1 MQHSMPNIKELMENG
16 VRFQIPCYQRHYS
29 WSEDDCAVLL
39 DDIKALAK
47 EHSTSNE
54 VPHFMGCIVVQK
66 DQTGTV
72 WQIIDGQQ
80 RLVTMYLFYLALAQA
95 AKDKKRRDEERAVAD
110 EIRLKILGDKPKF
123 IFPKPNKKS
132 EYKNNNQDT
141 YNDTDAFAAIFLG
154 KIFPNYNKDEDK
166 ALSKHRMICN
176 YRWFYNQLTKPS
188 TNPNSKFKFEISD
201 LTELF
206 NATQF
211 LELVEIS
218 LEDKDKPQFVFG
230 SLNAKGE
237 PLEEWDKIRNLVLME
252 VPSTDLD
259 RCYQQYWLPIE
270 RCAKSDSVFV
280 YFYRAAIDAVSMD
293 DEHRYIKFRKYVYN
307 WSDNK
312 ECLLETMLDYAET
325 YESINNLQYLL
336 CLSDKQKTAS
346 SSIKFK
352 IEQMLQFRNI
362 TNNNWW
368 QWIPFG
374 MQCIMMHRNGKISAK
389 ELLDVLKLVDTYL
402 VRSFICY
409 FKQKQTGTWYFDSDW
424 DWHLE
429 AVFLSLCDKF
439 KSLEPGNDFITTV
452 KNYLC
457 NVDHWEGAVAKD
469 WIDLSKADELSLSMP
484 NNSVFSEK
492 LAKCPLYEVTPASYR
507 PALMYIIA
515 RLEMTYDKEKT
526 DISKIVVK
534 SSGDDRTT
542 IEHIMPQTLNKVWKD
557 DLGGGE
563 KAYEIHE
570 TWLDRLANLTLLSQ
584 SDNSRVSNK
593 SFEAKCPYYEDSGL
607 SLNQEIASHVSW
619 RTRQFNQRTDLLV
632 DLALNT
638 WPYPKL

>member
-1 MQHSMPNIKELMENG
+1 MQCCITNIKNLMTNG

-39 DDIKALAK
+39 DDIQALAK
-47 EHSTSNE
+47 EHSADNE
-54 VPHFMGCIVVQK
+54 EVQHFMGSIVVQK
-66 DQTGTV
+66 DQSGTV

-80 RLVTMYLFYLALAQA
+80 RLVTMYLFYQALSQVAKEHGADGCALANI
-95 AKDKKRRDEERAVAD
+95 
-110 EIRLKILGDKPKF
+110 IRFTILGEEPKF
-123 IFPKPNKKS
+123 IFTKS
-132 EYKNNNQDT
+132 NQESEET
-141 YNDTDAFAAIFLG
+141 SEQDALAAICADDFSPE
-154 KIFPNYNKDEDK
+154 PNEDDD
-166 ALSKHRMICN
+166 LSEHPIVNN
-176 YRWFYNQLTKPS
+176 YRYFYSQLTE
-188 TNPNSKFKFEISD
+188 FDLSD
-201 LTELF
+201 LINLFEL
-206 NATQF
+206 TQY
-211 LELVEIS
+211 LELVEIV
-218 LEDKDKPQFVFG
+218 LDNHDDKPQFVFE

-252 VPSTDLD
+252 VPSTDLE

-312 ECLLETMLDYAET
+312 EGLLETMLDYAET
-325 YESINNLQYLL
+325 YESINNLQYLP
-336 CLSDKQKTAS
+336 CLSDEQKPAS

-389 ELLDVLKLVDTYL
+389 ELLDVLKLADTYL

-424 DWHLE
+424 EWHLE

-439 KSLEPGNDFITTV
+439 KSLDPGDDFISTV
-452 KNYLC
+452 ATYLRKF
-457 NVDHWEGAVAKD
+457 DHWEGSVAND
-469 WIDLSKADELSLSMP
+469 WDDLSNADELSLSMP

-492 LAKCPLYEVTPASYR
+492 LAKCPFYEVTPASYR

-526 DISKIVVK
+526 DIGKLLD
-534 SSGDDRTT
+534 SSS

-570 TWLDRLANLTLLSQ
+570 TWLDRLANLTLLPKSV
-584 SDNSRVSNK
+584 NSSVSNK
-593 SFEAKCPYYEDSGL
+593 SFEAKCSYYEDSDL
-607 SLNQEIASHVSW
+607 ALNQEIAKHASW
-619 RTRQFNQRTDLLV
+619 KTRQFNDRTKLLV
-632 DLALNT
+632 DLALKT

>member
-1 MQHSMPNIKELMENG
+1 MQCCITNIKNLMTNG

-39 DDIKALAK
+39 DDIQALAK
-47 EHSTSNE
+47 EHSADNE
-54 VPHFMGCIVVQK
+54 EVQHFMGSIVVQK
-66 DQTGTV
+66 DLPNSI

-80 RLVTMYLFYLALAQA
+80 RLVTMYLFYLALAQI
-95 AKDKKRRDEERAVAD
+95 AKECGDEGRALANI
-110 EIRLKILGDKPKF
+110 IRFTILGEEPKF
-123 IFPKPNKKS
+123 IFTKS
-132 EYKNNNQDT
+132 NHESEETSEQD
-141 YNDTDAFAAIFLG
+141 ALAAICADDFSPE
-154 KIFPNYNKDEDK
+154 PNEEDVF
-166 ALSKHRMICN
+166 SENSIVNN
-176 YRWFYNQLTKPS
+176 YRYFYSQLT
-188 TNPNSKFKFEISD
+188 ELDLSD
-201 LTELF
+201 LTNLF
-206 NATQF
+206 NKTQY
-211 LELVEIS
+211 LKLVEIS
-218 LEDKDKPQFVFG
+218 LENHDKSQFVFE

-252 VPSTDLD
+252 VPSTDLE

-293 DEHRYIKFRKYVYN
+293 DDHRYTKFRKYVFN

-312 ECLLETMLDYAET
+312 EDLLKTMLSYAEP
-325 YESINNLQYLL
+325 YECINNLQYLP
-336 CLSDKQKTAS
+336 CLSDEQKPAS
-346 SSIKFK
+346 SSIKLK

-389 ELLDVLKLVDTYL
+389 ELLDVLKLADTYL

-409 FKQKQTGTWYFDSDW
+409 FKQKQTGTWYFDSNW
-424 DWHLE
+424 ERHLE

-439 KSLEPGNDFITTV
+439 KSLDPGKDFVGTV
-452 KNYLC
+452 TNYLC
-457 NVDHWEGAVAKD
+457 NFDHWEGSVATD
-469 WIDLSKADELSLSMP
+469 WGDMPNADEFSMP
-484 NNSVFSEK
+484 KDSVF
-492 LAKCPLYEVTPASYR
+492 AKTLKECPFYALTPASLR
-507 PALMYIIA
+507 PCLMYIIA

-607 SLNQEIASHVSW
+607 SLNQEIASHASW

-632 DLALNT
+632 DLALKT

>member
-1 MQHSMPNIKELMENG
+1 MQCCITNIKNLMTNG

-39 DDIKALAK
+39 DDIQALAK
-47 EHSTSNE
+47 EHSADNE
-54 VPHFMGCIVVQK
+54 EVQHFMGSIVVQK
-66 DQTGTV
+66 DLPNSI

-80 RLVTMYLFYLALAQA
+80 RLVTMYLFYLALAQI
-95 AKDKKRRDEERAVAD
+95 AKECGDEGRALANI
-110 EIRLKILGDKPKF
+110 IRFTILGEEPKF
-123 IFPKPNKKS
+123 IFTKS
-132 EYKNNNQDT
+132 NHESEETSEQD
-141 YNDTDAFAAIFLG
+141 ALAAICADDFSPE
-154 KIFPNYNKDEDK
+154 PNEEDVF
-166 ALSKHRMICN
+166 SENSIVNN
-176 YRWFYNQLTKPS
+176 YRYFYSQLT
-188 TNPNSKFKFEISD
+188 ELDLSD
-201 LTELF
+201 LTNLF
-206 NATQF
+206 NKTQY
-211 LELVEIS
+211 LKLVEIS
-218 LEDKDKPQFVFG
+218 LENHDKPQFVFE

-252 VPSTDLD
+252 VPSTDLE

-293 DEHRYIKFRKYVYN
+293 DDHRYTKFRKYVFN

-312 ECLLETMLDYAET
+312 EDLLKTMLSYAEP
-325 YESINNLQYLL
+325 YECINNLQYLP
-336 CLSDKQKTAS
+336 CLSDEQKPAS
-346 SSIKFK
+346 SSIKLK
-352 IEQMLQFRNI
+352 IEQMLQFRNV

-409 FKQKQTGTWYFDSDW
+409 FKQKQTGTWYFDGDW
-424 DWHLE
+424 GWHLE

-439 KSLEPGNDFITTV
+439 KSLDPGDDFISTV
-452 KNYLC
+452 ATYLRKF
-457 NVDHWEGAVAKD
+457 DHWEGTVAED
-469 WIDLSKADELSLSMP
+469 WHDLSKAEELSLSMP
-484 NNSVFSEK
+484 KNSVFSET
-492 LAKCPLYEVTPASYR
+492 LAECPFYEITPASYR

-526 DISKIVVK
+526 DIGKLLD
-534 SSGDDRTT
+534 SSS

-570 TWLDRLANLTLLSQ
+570 TWLDRLANLTLLPKSV
-584 SDNSRVSNK
+584 NSSVSNK
-593 SFEAKCPYYEDSGL
+593 SFEAKCSYYEDSDL
-607 SLNQEIASHVSW
+607 ALNQEIAKHASW
-619 RTRQFNQRTDLLV
+619 KTRQFNDRTKLLV
-632 DLALNT
+632 DLALKT

>member
-1 MQHSMPNIKELMENG
+1 MQCCITNIKNLMTNG

-39 DDIKALAK
+39 DDIQALAK
-47 EHSTSNE
+47 EHSADNE
-54 VPHFMGCIVVQK
+54 EVQHFMGSIVVQK
-66 DQTGTV
+66 DQSGTV

-80 RLVTMYLFYLALAQA
+80 RLVTMYLFYQALAQV
-95 AKDKKRRDEERAVAD
+95 AKEHGAD
-110 EIRLKILGDKPKF
+110 GCAFAYQVRITILGEEPKL
-123 IFPKPNKKS
+123 IFPKSNQES
-132 EYKNNNQDT
+132 EEMSDQD
-141 YNDTDAFAAIFLG
+141 ALAAICADDFSPE
-154 KIFPNYNKDEDK
+154 PNEDDD
-166 ALSKHRMICN
+166 LSEHPIVNN
-176 YRWFYNQLTKPS
+176 YRYFYSQLTE
-188 TNPNSKFKFEISD
+188 FDLSD
-201 LTELF
+201 LINLFEL
-206 NATQF
+206 TQY

-218 LEDKDKPQFVFG
+218 LEDKDKPQFVFE

-325 YESINNLQYLL
+325 YESINNLQYLP
-336 CLSDKQKTAS
+336 CLSDEQKPAS

-389 ELLDVLKLVDTYL
+389 ELLDVLKLADTYL

-409 FKQKQTGTWYFDSDW
+409 FKQKQTGAWYFDSDW
-424 DWHLE
+424 EWHLE

-439 KSLEPGNDFITTV
+439 KSLDPGDDFISTV
-452 KNYLC
+452 ATYLRKF
-457 NVDHWEGAVAKD
+457 DHWEGSVAND
-469 WIDLSKADELSLSMP
+469 WDDLSNADELSLSMP
-484 NNSVFSEK
+484 KNSVFSET
-492 LAKCPLYEVTPASYR
+492 LAECPFYEVAPSSYR
-507 PALMYIIA
+507 TALMYIIA

-526 DISKIVVK
+526 DIGKLLD
-534 SSGDDRTT
+534 SSS

-607 SLNQEIASHVSW
+607 SLNQEIASHASW

-632 DLALNT
+632 DLALKT